1 MEKEFLKEKAAW
13 KRKMKWGDM
22 AEAARIAGVKRP
34 TFQEWLLADVA
45 RGSDVEK
52 RNLMAL
58 KQAVL
63 SNKAKREKNLAEAIA
78 A

>member
-1 MEKEFLKEKAAW
+1 MEQEFLKEKAEW
-13 KRKMKWGDM
+13 KSKMKWGDM
-22 AEAARIAGVKRP
+22 AEAARIAGVTRP

-45 RGSDVEK
+45 KGSDVEK

-58 KQAVL
+58 KEAV
-63 SNKAKREKNLAEAIA
+63 SNNQIKREKDLAEAIA